1 MESEMRSCPNVLLP
15 TPQCA
20 TNLLHNHA
28 FSAVA
33 RHGML
38 RQGLQVMQ
46 DIFGGS
52 CYVIYHLISYFI
64 PRPAA
69 FFIYNNLRCLQQS
82 RTGAPTCFL
91 PIHRKQSIIKPLP
104 IAESSTARSLPS
116 LSFTVVWLRGEIQPA
131 IFPISRGYLLTL
143 PPSLH

>member
-1 MESEMRSCPNVLLP
+1 MENEMRSCPNVLLP

-64 PRPAA
+64 PD
-69 FFIYNNLRCLQQS
+69 LQH
-82 RTGAPTCFL
+82 F
-91 PIHRKQSIIKPLP
+91 
-104 IAESSTARSLPS
+104 
-116 LSFTVVWLRGEIQPA
+116 SFT
-131 IFPISRGYLLTL
+131 TT
-143 PPSLH
+143 